1 MKRFGQLILVFGVVA
16 AGFTGTAWA
25 QADRAIGVQGTVG
38 ATFGNKADASFGG
51 EFDYKLNTEWEL
63 FLEAGQMRNV
73 ASSQMD
79 DDAQVIATGIGG
91 TADVAEHANYYNV
104 GIKYLMVPFGGG
116 YTPYVGVGGGAAR
129 VTKDVTFA
137 ENGQELSELQLL
149 SDYGVQLGAD
159 LAGVTVKPMVT
170 VAVGL
175 SRGFGRGFMDVS
187 YRYGLIFSKSGAIED
202 DKGLNTQRVQVGIG
216 VRF

>member
-1 MKRFGQLILVFGVVA
+1 MKRFGQVVLLFGVMA

-38 ATFGNKADASFGG
+38 ATFGNKTGASFGG
-51 EFDYKLNTEWEL
+51 EFDYKLSTEWEL
-63 FLEAGQMRNV
+63 FVEGGQMRNV

-79 DDAQVIATGIGG
+79 EDAQVIATGIGG

-116 YTPYVGVGGGAAR
+116 YTPYVGIGGGAAR
-129 VTKDVTFA
+129 VNKDVSFTV
-137 ENGQELSELQLL
+137 NGQELSELQLL
-149 SDYGVQLGAD
+149 SDHGVQLGAD
-159 LAGVTVKPMVT
+159 LAGITVKPMMT
-170 VAVGL
+170 VAVGV
-175 SRGFGRGFMDVS
+175 SRGFGRAFMDVS
-187 YRYGLIFSKSGAIED
+187 YRYGFIFSKSGSIED
-202 DKGLNTQRVQVGIG
+202 DKGLNTQRVQLGIG